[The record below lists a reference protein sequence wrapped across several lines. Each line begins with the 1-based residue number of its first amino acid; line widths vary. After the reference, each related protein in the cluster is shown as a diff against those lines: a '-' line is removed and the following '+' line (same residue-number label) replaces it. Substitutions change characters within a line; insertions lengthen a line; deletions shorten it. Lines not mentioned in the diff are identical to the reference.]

1 MPKLQQTN
9 LVVRRV
15 TEVDTE
21 AVLCLL
27 KCRGLISEQPRLPR
41 LGFIVYQ
48 NAGEPV
54 CAGWLR
60 EVEGGAYLF
69 DSLISNKELNSEQ
82 RHQGMELLWRTVLK
96 QAKGKYIIATSNDS
110 GTIKRGLAL
119 GFKAMPHTLCEY
131 KGN

>member
-1 MPKLQQTN
+1 MQQTN

-15 TEVDTE
+15 TEVDTN

-69 DSLISNKELNSEQ
+69 DSLISNKDLSSAE
-82 RHQGMELLWRTVLK
+82 RHEGMDLLWKTILK
-96 QAKGKYIIATSNDS
+96 QAKGKYLMATSIDK
-110 GTIKRGLAL
+110 GTIKRGTDL
-119 GFKAMPHTLCEY
+119 GFKAMPHTLFEY

>member
-1 MPKLQQTN
+1 MQQTN

-15 TEVDTE
+15 TEVDAA
-21 AVLCLL
+21 AVACLL

-60 EVEGGAYLF
+60 EVEGNAYLF
-69 DSLISNKELNSEQ
+69 DSLISNKDLSSEE
-82 RHQGMELLWRTVLK
+82 RHRGMELLWRTIIK
-96 QAKGKYIIATSNDS
+96 QAKGRYLMGTSVDK
-110 GTIKRGLAL
+110 GTIQRAVAA
-119 GFKAMPHTLCEY
+119 GFDRMPHTMLEY
-131 KGN
+131 KGS